1 MFKELRR
8 KDRMM
13 DNESA
18 IELLRSS
25 EYECS
30 FHYGRKWLPLWRLNI
45 YINFEEFKA
54 QVAVVAIKI
63 KHKKY
68 RINHLNLG
76 T

>member
-25 EYECS
+25 EYGVLSTMGENGYP
-30 FHYGRKWLPLWRLNI
+30 YGD
-45 YINFEEFKA
+45 
-54 QVAVVAIKI
+54 
-63 KHKKY
+63 
-68 RINHLNLG
+68 
-76 T
+76 

>member
-25 EYECS
+25 NMV
-30 FHYGRKWLPLWRLNI
+30 FFPLWEKMVTLM
-45 YINFEEFKA
+45 ET
-54 QVAVVAIKI
+54 
-63 KHKKY
+63 KY
-68 RINHLNLG
+68 LHQL
-76 T
+76 